1 MRLLAITFLAFLV
14 YIDYLSKNLVK
25 HYVENDFHRIN
36 EFFTIQIIYNRGIAF
51 SMFDSSSSLVNN
63 ILSIVIG
70 LIILFLLYIF
80 IKGFNAFCKTE
91 LMGYMFIIGG
101 ALGNFIDRIMN
112 GSVLDFI
119 VVNYKQLYF
128 PAIFNVADIMISF
141 GALLIITNYIIRPVN
156 DQL

>member
-1 MRLLAITFLAFLV
+1 
-14 YIDYLSKNLVK
+14 
-25 HYVENDFHRIN
+25 
-36 EFFTIQIIYNRGIAF
+36 
-51 SMFDSSSSLVNN
+51 
-63 ILSIVIG
+63 
-70 LIILFLLYIF
+70 
-80 IKGFNAFCKTE
+80 
-91 LMGYMFIIGG
+91 MFIIGG

-128 PAIFNVADIMISF
+128 PAIFNVADIMISI